1 MSGHLSPPSP
11 RLDALDREHPDD
23 VVTRARHVERLTL
36 AEEFIDWAGFVRR
49 HLVAMAVTWVLAMTV
64 AALVVFFVLPRKYQS
79 DARFLVRSARQ
90 ELVVGPGEA
99 PSSSPRGDVTEEL
112 LNTEVELLRS
122 RDILGTVVD
131 RLDLGASYRGDGR
144 APAEARE
151 RALRD
156 LSRGLDAGVIR
167 KTNIV
172 QVSYLSPDPRQA
184 AAVVRE
190 VADAYLAAH
199 LVMHSS
205 PGTYELYKAQAAAAA
220 DQLRQAEEALA
231 GLGRQADLLNLETQ
245 KRDALERVNAL
256 TAELDATDAAIR
268 EQSTRVIA
276 EPTAPDAQAAADVA
290 RIAEVHQA
298 NLPPRVRTQMR
309 NMPNQYSVE
318 RLHTL
323 LVELGNKRTEVLT
336 KFKPEDRIVQE
347 IDQQIADTNR
357 ALASAQTLSA
367 NEESTDLNPA
377 WQAVEG
383 ERLKARL
390 ALSGLESK
398 AGALR
403 RELAQHRQ
411 SALRLTEAAPAY
423 DTAVRR
429 VTTAR
434 ANFDLY
440 SRKEEE
446 ARIAEALD
454 SSRISNVVL
463 AQAPAVSHVPASP
476 NKRLA
481 LGAAAIG
488 AALLAL
494 GVAFARELR
503 GVGAGRDDVEVAIF
517 GLSTVDTNL
526 R

>member
-1 MSGHLSPPSP
+1 MSTQLFQSP
-11 RLDALDREHPDD
+11 RVDALDREPVDET
-23 VVTRARHVERLTL
+23 VARARHVERLTL

-49 HLVAMAVTWVLAMTV
+49 HLLAMVVTWLLAMIA
-64 AALVVFFVLPRKYQS
+64 AALVVFFGLPRKYQS
-79 DARFLVRSARQ
+79 DAKFLVRSARQ
-90 ELVVGPGEA
+90 ELVVGPGA
-99 PSSSPRGDVTEEL
+99 AVASQQRGDVTEEL

-122 RDILGTVVD
+122 RDILTTVVD
-131 RLDLGASYRGDGR
+131 KLDLSSPYRTADR
-144 APAEARE
+144 SPAEARE

-172 QVSYLSPDPRQA
+172 QVGYMSPDPRQA

-190 VADAYLAAH
+190 LADAYLAAH

-205 PGTYELYKAQAAAAA
+205 PGTFELYRTQAASAA
-220 DQLRQAEEALA
+220 DELRQAEEALA
-231 GLGRQADLLNLETQ
+231 ALGRDADLMNLDTQ
-245 KRDALERVNAL
+245 KRDALERMNAL
-256 TAELDATDAAIR
+256 TAELDATESAIR
-268 EQSTRVIA
+268 EQNTR
-276 EPTAPDAQAAADVA
+276 A
-290 RIAEVHQA
+290 RVAEVHQA

-323 LVELGNKRTEVLT
+323 LVELQNKRTEVLT
-336 KFKPEDRIVQE
+336 KFRPEDRLVQE
-347 IDQQIADTNR
+347 LDKQIADTNT
-357 ALASAQTLSA
+357 ALTRAQTLSA

-383 ERLKARL
+383 ERIKARL

-398 AGALR
+398 AAQIR
-403 RELAQHRQ
+403 RELAQHRDA
-411 SALRLTEAAPAY
+411 ALRLTEAAPAY
-423 DTAVRR
+423 DTAMRR

-434 ANFDLY
+434 ANYELY
-440 SRKEEE
+440 SKKEEE

-454 SSRISNVVL
+454 SSRISNVIL
-463 AQAPAVSHVPASP
+463 AQAPTISYVPASP

-481 LGAAAIG
+481 LGAGAIA
-488 AALLAL
+488 AALAAL
-494 GVAFARELR
+494 GVAFVREFRGIGAR
-503 GVGAGRDDVEVAIF
+503 RDEVAVAVF

>member
-1 MSGHLSPPSP
+1 MSGHLSPPTP

-49 HLVAMAVTWVLAMTV
+49 HLVAMAVTWVLAMAV

-99 PSSSPRGDVTEEL
+99 PSASSRGDVTEEL

-122 RDILGTVVD
+122 RDILGTVVE

-144 APAEARE
+144 SPAEASE

-156 LSRGLDAGVIR
+156 LAHGLDAGVIR

-172 QVSYLSPDPRQA
+172 QVAYLSPDPRQA

-220 DQLRQAEEALA
+220 AELRQAEEALA

-256 TAELDATDAAIR
+256 TAELDATEAAIR
-268 EQSTRVIA
+268 EQTTR
-276 EPTAPDAQAAADVA
+276 A

-323 LVELGNKRTEVLT
+323 LVELRNKRTEVLT

-403 RELAQHRQ
+403 RELAQHRE

-463 AQAPAVSHVPASP
+463 AQAPAVSHVPAAP

-481 LGAAAIG
+481 LGASAIG

-503 GVGAGRDDVEVAIF
+503 GLGAGRDDVEVAIF